1 MFHGPF
7 HLFRPR
13 RHPLARLLSGVVGVL
28 AVLTL
33 VALGMFAAAALLVGG
48 ALFLL
53 VNALRGA
60 RPRAAAAAAT
70 APPPPT
76 GIIEGEFTV
85 VDEPARTRSPH

>member
-1 MFHGPF
+1 MFHGAF

-13 RHPLARLLSGVVGVL
+13 RHPLARLISGVLGVL

-33 VALGMFAAAALLVGG
+33 VALGMFAAAALLIGG
-48 ALFLL
+48 VLFLL

-60 RPRAAAAAAT
+60 RPRAASAT
-70 APPPPT
+70 ATPPP

-85 VDEPARTRSPH
+85 VDAARPRSPD